1 MSLNALYNEIRWD
14 TLEKRRNDHKLTLF
28 YKKKCN
34 IAPNYLSSLVPRSV
48 SIISQYNLR
57 NSNDLQTIDARTN
70 QYYNSFLPSSV
81 TNWNNLP
88 VEVRQSAS
96 VNSFKQSL
104 NKNKTHVPKY
114 YYSGSR
120 QGQILHVRLRTNCS
134 ALNLDLFMRNI
145 TDSPLCRCI
154 SIEDSQHFF
163 FHCPYFQAP
172 RYDLLN
178 AASQYQTPTLSI
190 L

>member
-1 MSLNALYNEIRWD
+1 M
-14 TLEKRRNDHKLTLF
+14 
-28 YKKKCN
+28 
-34 IAPNYLSSLVPRSV
+34 
-48 SIISQYNLR
+48 
-57 NSNDLQTIDARTN
+57 
-70 QYYNSFLPSSV
+70 
-81 TNWNNLP
+81 
-88 VEVRQSAS
+88 EVRQSAS

-145 TDSPLCRCI
+145 TDSPLCRCG

-178 AASQYQTPTLSI
+178 AVSQYQTPTLSSLLYGDTTLSNEI
-190 L
+190 NRVFLKLYRSSFYRLNAFVKANGKTVI

>member
-1 MSLNALYNEIRWD
+1 MTLQRSRYDVILAPYAHGYSCCLDLHQKGQRASKTINANCL
-14 TLEKRRNDHKLTLF
+14 
-28 YKKKCN
+28 
-34 IAPNYLSSLVPRSV
+34 

-57 NSNDLQTIDARTN
+57 NSNDLQTIDARAT

-81 TNWNNLP
+81 RNWNNLP

-145 TDSPLCRCI
+145 TDSPLCRCG

-178 AASQYQTPTLSI
+178 AVSQYQTPTFSI